1 MNSQSPAPAT
11 SGLPRLGELYTR
23 FHPQVLRLCLYFL
36 GSMEEAE
43 DAASEIFARLPRALE
58 SYDPAQSLEPWLS
71 RVASN
76 YCVDVLR
83 RRRSEQRIFQPANPE
98 WHEPAADSVSPL
110 RQVLSNEE
118 GEIVRQALARL
129 PEHYRL
135 PLIQRYWQDLG
146 YHEIAQNLGL
156 TRANVAT
163 LIFRAKKALQGA
175 LAVEA
180 TGQRGR
186 QWAWSAS
193 R

>member
-1 MNSQSPAPAT
+1 MNETFPMPALA
-11 SGLPRLGELYTR
+11 ELYTE
-23 FHPQVLRLCLYFL
+23 FHPKVLRLCVFML

-43 DAASEIFARLPRALE
+43 DAASEIFARLPHSME
-58 SYDPAQSLEPWLS
+58 TYDASHPFEPWLT

-83 RRRSEQRIFQPANPE
+83 RRRSEQRIFQPSDAAGP
-98 WHEPAADSVSPL
+98 EPAADSVSPL
-110 RQVLSNEE
+110 RRVLSNEE

-129 PEHYRL
+129 PEHYRQ
-135 PLIQRYWQDLG
+135 PLIQRYWHDLG
-146 YHEIAQNLGL
+146 YHEIAKNLGL

-175 LAVEA
+175 MAMEA
-180 TGQRGR
+180 RAGRGSD
-186 QWAWSAS
+186 WAWSAS

>member
-1 MNSQSPAPAT
+1 MNSQSPALPAT
-11 SGLPRLGELYTR
+11 GLATLGELYTR
-23 FHPQVLRLCLYFL
+23 FHPQMLRLCLYLL

-43 DAASEIFARLPRALE
+43 DAASEVFARLPRALE

-83 RRRSEQRIFQPANPE
+83 RRRSEQRIFQPVNPE
-98 WHEPAADSVSPL
+98 APEPAADSVSPL
-110 RQVLSNEE
+110 RRVLSNEE

-146 YHEIAQNLGL
+146 YHEIARNLGL

-175 LAVEA
+175 LAMEG
-180 TGQRGR
+180 TEQRGR
-186 QWAWSAS
+186 EWAWSPT

>member
-1 MNSQSPAPAT
+1 MNTASNSLLLAGMPP
-11 SGLPRLGELYTR
+11 LDELYTE
-23 FHPQVLRLCLYFL
+23 FHPRVLRLCLYLL
-36 GSMEEAE
+36 GSVEEAE

-58 SYDPAQSLEPWLS
+58 SYNPVQAIEPWLT

-83 RRRSEQRIFQPANPE
+83 RRRSEQRIFQPSDPE
-98 WHEPAADSVSPL
+98 APEPAADSVSPL
-110 RQVLSNEE
+110 RRVLSNEE
-118 GEIVRQALARL
+118 GEVVRQALARL

-146 YHEIAQNLGL
+146 YHEIAHNLGL

-163 LIFRAKKALQGA
+163 LIFRAKKALQRTLALEAGA
-175 LAVEA
+175 A
-180 TGQRGR
+180 RGGE
-186 QWAWSAS
+186 WAWSGT